1 MQHDAHATPSPARRP
16 TADGARRGRGRVRA
30 IARAAGRG
38 CSRPNCDVPAAA
50 TLVFSYHDRVARLV
64 DLLDEVEPQAY
75 DLCPT
80 HADRTKPPVGWEL
93 TDTRPPP
100 STAPRRLDDD
110 ATVQVLAAALR
121 GETPATR
128 MDVVAGG
135 RVDDPAPAD
144 GTAHPV
150 EDDEHDG
157 DDPLRAALE
166 ELQRIATPDEDAAA
180 VAIPATPLRR
190 STPPPPPPVAGAT
203 PDGPVPPPPPG
214 FEPDD
219 APTLW

>member
-1 MQHDAHATPSPARRP
+1 MHHDAHASPRP
-16 TADGARRGRGRVRA
+16 AAQPPRDGARRGRGRVRA

-80 HADRTKPPVGWEL
+80 HADRTRPPVGWEL

-100 STAPRRLDDD
+100 SDAPRRLDDD

-128 MDVVAGG
+128 MDVVEGG
-135 RVDDPAPAD
+135 RVDEPTPEVAAGAETEAD
-144 GTAHPV
+144 G
-150 EDDEHDG
+150 EDPD

-166 ELQRIATPDEDAAA
+166 ELQRIAAPDDD
-180 VAIPATPLRR
+180 VAGVAATPLR
-190 STPPPPPPVAGAT
+190 PPPPPPPTSGVV
-203 PDGPVPPPPPG
+203 PDGPLPPPPPG
-214 FEPDD
+214 YDPPS
-219 APTLW
+219 PTLW